1 MFHQLKKD
9 EWRRGYINA
18 RRNIFF
24 SNNSEYRRR
33 LQKMGVFEISKDARI
48 LDFGSGDGAM
58 LMILGMFGYRNV
70 VGLEP
75 DSSLIEKNSATHLV
89 IGRGPDLPFREHT
102 FDVVLSNAV
111 LHHLSDES
119 TICRTI
125 LEFRRVLRPGGLFA
139 YIEPSDTFTRRLLT
153 AALIGPLGGISQ
165 FSIQKR
171 LMVLNEWDTLTSW
184 LKIEREVPGIL
195 GRLKFNV
202 RLVKR
207 GLLKTTVRATAI

>member
-1 MFHQLKKD
+1 
-9 EWRRGYINA
+9 
-18 RRNIFF
+18 
-24 SNNSEYRRR
+24 
-33 LQKMGVFEISKDARI
+33 
-48 LDFGSGDGAM
+48 M
-58 LMILGMFGYRNV
+58 LTLLGMFGYRNV

-75 DSSLIEKNSATHLV
+75 DNLLVDEKKSTIRLV
-89 IGRGPDLPFREHT
+89 IGRGPDIPFREHT

-111 LHHLSDES
+111 LHHLPDES

-125 LEFRRVLRPGGLFA
+125 MEFHRILRPGGLLA
-139 YIEPSDTFTRRLLT
+139 YVEPSDTFTRRLLT

-171 LMVLNEWDTLTSW
+171 LMVLNEWGTLTSW
-184 LKIEREVPGIL
+184 LKIERELPSIL